1 MGLSDTFLLGCC
13 WGGCIAWGVYCS
25 SSSLPLPGFARSIQT
40 MSAPVRFVVVGCG
53 SIGREY
59 AMRHL
64 ILNGLTT
71 VAAVVDLDSALASS
85 LARDVGLRLAGAD
98 VTGLSND
105 SPAAH
110 NC

>member
-1 MGLSDTFLLGCC
+1 
-13 WGGCIAWGVYCS
+13 VYV
-25 SSSLPLPGFARSIQT
+25 
-40 MSAPVRFVVVGCG
+40 SAPVRFVVVGCG